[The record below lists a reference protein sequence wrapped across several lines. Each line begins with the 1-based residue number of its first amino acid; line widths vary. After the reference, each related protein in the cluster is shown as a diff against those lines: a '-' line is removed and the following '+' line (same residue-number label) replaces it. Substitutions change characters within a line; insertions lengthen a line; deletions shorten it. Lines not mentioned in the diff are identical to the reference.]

1 MTLATVARAIGRES
15 VHHSRWSDL
24 STRDRTA
31 LVVGTAAEITLTA
44 IAAADLY
51 RRPASQVQGLKA
63 LWWPALAIQPA
74 GPLLYLLAGRRPD
87 EPETRR
93 GRARRP

>member
-24 STRDRTA
+24 STRDRTSIVLGA
-31 LVVGTAAEITLTA
+31 AAELTLTA

-51 RRPASQVQGLKA
+51 RRPASQIQGPKA

-74 GPLLYLLAGRRPD
+74 GPLLYLLAGRRRD
-87 EPETRR
+87 EPDTRR
-93 GRARRP
+93 RRRH